1 MRYRKLCGTIRIVP
15 HCSSI
20 VPLLVRKQVSDWRKS
35 VFGRGYCSTIVPLLF
50 HPMDFSTDC
59 TPPAGLPERP
69 PERPR
74 GSTPEDHENSP
85 PKDLSRAQD
94 YMAHNFLYVNIKY
107 LMRGCMESPNTAPTA
122 SPAPAWRVLIWY
134 LIPQHVYVPQQVSAP
149 LSLFNNSRCGYGE
162 SLYGT

>member
-1 MRYRKLCGTIRIVP
+1 MVMRYRKLCGTIRIVP

-134 LIPQHVYVPQQVSAP
+134 LIP
-149 LSLFNNSRCGYGE
+149 
-162 SLYGT
+162 